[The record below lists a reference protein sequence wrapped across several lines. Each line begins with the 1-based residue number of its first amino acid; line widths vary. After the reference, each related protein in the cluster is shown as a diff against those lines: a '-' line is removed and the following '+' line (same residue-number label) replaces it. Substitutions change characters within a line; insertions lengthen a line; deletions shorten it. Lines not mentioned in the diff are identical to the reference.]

1 MNNPFQ
7 EQLLKAG
14 LVNKKQVQKANQE
27 KTKKHKQ
34 QRNKKDKPVN
44 EHQIKAQQL
53 AKEKT
58 DRDRA
63 LNKQKEDQARQK
75 AVSAEIDQLIT
86 NNLLPRD
93 ENWNIVYNFEHRKKI
108 HRIYVDEGLKQK
120 IIRGQLGIARI
131 DGRYELIPDLIAE
144 KVKQRNAKRVILLEK
159 EFEKESTESDA
170 NDPYAEYQI
179 PDDLTW

>member
-34 QRNKKDKPVN
+34 QRNKKDKVVN
-44 EHQIKAQQL
+44 EHQIKAQKL
-53 AKEKT
+53 AQEKA

-63 LNKQKEDQARQK
+63 LNKKKDEQAKQK
-75 AVSAEIDQLIT
+75 AVSAEINQLIT

-93 ENWNIVYNFEHRKKI
+93 EHCEIVYNFEHRKKI
-108 HRIYVDEGLKQK
+108 HRLYINEEMKQK
-120 IIRGQLGIARI
+120 IIQGKVGIARI
-131 DGRYELIPDLIAE
+131 DGRYELIPDVIAE
-144 KVKQRNAKRVILLEK
+144 KVKQRNEKRVVLLEK
-159 EFEKESTESDA
+159 ELEKESSETDA
-170 NDPYAEYQI
+170 NDAYAEYQI

>member
-27 KTKKHKQ
+27 KTKKRKQ

-53 AKEKT
+53 AKEKA

-63 LNKQKEDQARQK
+63 LNKQKEEQARQK
-75 AVSAEIDQLIT
+75 AVSAEINQLIT
-86 NNLLPRD
+86 NNLLARD
-93 ENWNIVYNFEHRKKI
+93 ENCDIVYNFEHRKKI
-108 HRIYVDEGLKQK
+108 HRIYVNDEIKQK
-120 IIRGQLGIARI
+120 IINGKLGIAHI
-131 DGRYELIPDLIAE
+131 DGRYELIPDTIAE
-144 KVKQRNAKRVILLEK
+144 KIKQRNAKRVVLLEK
-159 EFEKESTESDA
+159 ESVEVDA
-170 NDPYAEYQI
+170 DDPYADYQI